1 MSLLDKLTNDMKEAM
16 KEKDK
21 DRLTVIRML
30 RASLQNEAIKLGVD
44 SLNEED
50 ELTVLGR
57 ELKQRNDSLQEF
69 EKANRL
75 DLVEPLK
82 KEIAIVQH
90 YLPEQLNESEI
101 DTIVQETIDSLKATR
116 SDFGKV
122 MGTVMQRVKGKADG
136 NLVRQRVETLL
147 K

>member
-16 KEKDK
+16 KQRDK

-30 RASLQNEAIKLGVD
+30 RASLQNEAIKLGVN

-57 ELKQRNDSLQEF
+57 ELKQRNDSLLEF

-82 KEIAIVQH
+82 KEIAIVKR
-90 YLPEQLNESEI
+90 YLPEQLSE
-101 DTIVQETIDSLKATR
+101 DEVDMIVQETIDALKATR
-116 SDFGKV
+116 ADFGKV
-122 MGTVMQRVKGKADG
+122 MGSVMQRVKGKADG

>member
-16 KEKDK
+16 KQRDK

-30 RASLQNEAIKLGVD
+30 RASLQNEAIKLGVN

-57 ELKQRNDSLQEF
+57 ELKQRNDSLLEF

-82 KEIAIVQH
+82 KEIAIVKR
-90 YLPEQLNESEI
+90 YLPEQLSE
-101 DTIVQETIDSLKATR
+101 DEVDMIVQETIDALKATR
-116 SDFGKV
+116 ADFGKV